1 MTFCII
7 NCAFDC
13 NLNLCL
19 QCTPIVCYEYWDV
32 YMECTY
38 SITIVYISKF
48 TIVTL
53 CNLTFCVNL
62 FTIYCFYIGS
72 CWCPS
77 KLDIACQ
84 SIKFVIPVAVEVCCC
99 VLSYNLDT
107 LDSIVLE
114 VIMTHGYRSVCK
126 VMISPVCEYHLDVL
140 GLTASYAILER
151 ICSCTDDV
159 YRAQELDVECIV

>member
-48 TIVTL
+48 TIVIRY
-53 CNLTFCVNL
+53 NL
-62 FTIYCFYIGS
+62 FCCIAI

-77 KLDIACQ
+77 KLDILCQ

-99 VLSYNLDT
+99 VISNNRDI
-107 LDSIVLE
+107 LDSIST
-114 VIMTHGYRSVCK
+114 I
-126 VMISPVCEYHLDVL
+126 HLMV
-140 GLTASYAILER
+140 TNS
-151 ICSCTDDV
+151 
-159 YRAQELDVECIV
+159 